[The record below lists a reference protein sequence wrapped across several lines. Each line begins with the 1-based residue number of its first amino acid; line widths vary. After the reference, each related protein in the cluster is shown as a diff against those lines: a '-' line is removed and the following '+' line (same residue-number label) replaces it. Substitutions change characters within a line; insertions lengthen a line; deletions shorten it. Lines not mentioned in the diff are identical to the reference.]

1 VSDCSGCDNL
11 DGMDRREEEQRRAIE
26 EQVATETALD
36 VEVKD
41 GVITVSKPGTEFC
54 VTYRW
59 QPVARQL
66 LLTYSWIDPNIIT
79 PEVSAFRVAALE
91 LAEVTARERGW
102 IA

>member
-1 VSDCSGCDNL
+1 
-11 DGMDRREEEQRRAIE
+11 MDRREKEQRRAI
-26 EQVATETALD
+26 VATETALN

-41 GVITVSKPGTEFC
+41 GVITITRPGTEFR

-66 LLTYSWIDPNIIT
+66 LLTYSWIEPSITT
-79 PEVSAFRVAALE
+79 PEVAAFRLAAQE
-91 LAEVTARERGW
+91 LAEATARARGW

>member
-1 VSDCSGCDNL
+1 MSHRSGRDSL

-26 EQVATETALD
+26 EQVAAETALD

-41 GVITVSKPGTEFC
+41 GVITVTKPGTEFC

-59 QPVARQL
+59 QPIARRL
-66 LLTYSWIDPNIIT
+66 LLTYSWVDPSITT
-79 PEVSAFRVAALE
+79 PEVAAFRMAAQE
-91 LAEVTARERGW
+91 LAEAIARERGW

>member
-1 VSDCSGCDNL
+1 VPHRSGCGNF

-26 EQVATETALD
+26 EQVAAETALS

-66 LLTYSWIDPNIIT
+66 LLTYSWIDPNITT
-79 PEVSAFRVAALE
+79 PEVSAFRVVALK
-91 LAEVTARERGW
+91 LAEATARERGW